1 MAADRFYI
9 YRVGATDACALTAI
23 KGDPRL
29 PATVAPDGWQ
39 FWMQVGRMQV
49 EDSRYGFEIEAAVR
63 DIAAKGYFLFAGS
76 RKLLGKSVTPSSAPA
91 TAGGTSDA

>member
-1 MAADRFYI
+1 
-9 YRVGATDACALTAI
+9 
-23 KGDPRL
+23 
-29 PATVAPDGWQ
+29 
-39 FWMQVGRMQV
+39 MQV

-76 RKLLGKSVTPSSAPA
+76 RKLLGESVTPSSAPA